1 MGNKLFGSS
10 NQENSPPRNSSP
22 RTPPQNSSP
31 RTPPRT
37 PPPRNS
43 QQNSRP
49 PNLPNSSYLL
59 IQQQQQELMN
69 RQRARDAELARLK
82 QLRFA
87 NQTQLKQQQ
96 QQRKLSPN
104 FPNSSYLLIQQQQEL
119 MNRQRA
125 RNAELAQL
133 KRLRLQQK
141 TPQSADSKK
150 REQEARIK
158 ALNVRRSKLSGG
170 KRQIKKH
177 TRSKKLRVKK
187 RA

>member
-1 MGNKLFGSS
+1 
-10 NQENSPPRNSSP
+10 
-22 RTPPQNSSP
+22 
-31 RTPPRT
+31 
-37 PPPRNS
+37 
-43 QQNSRP
+43 
-49 PNLPNSSYLL
+49 
-59 IQQQQQELMN
+59 MN

-87 NQTQLKQQQ
+87 NQTQLNQQQ

-104 FPNSSYLLIQQQQEL
+104 LPNSSYLLIQQQQQEL

>member
-1 MGNKLFGSS
+1 
-10 NQENSPPRNSSP
+10 
-22 RTPPQNSSP
+22 
-31 RTPPRT
+31 
-37 PPPRNS
+37 
-43 QQNSRP
+43 
-49 PNLPNSSYLL
+49 
-59 IQQQQQELMN
+59 MN

-104 FPNSSYLLIQQQQEL
+104 LPNSSYLLIQQQQQEL

>member
-1 MGNKLFGSS
+1 MGNMGNKLFGSS
-10 NQENSPPRNSSP
+10 NQENSPPH
-22 RTPPQNSSP
+22 TPPQNS
-31 RTPPRT
+31 PPRT

-104 FPNSSYLLIQQQQEL
+104 LPNSSYLLIQQQQQEL

>member
-69 RQRARDAELARLK
+69 RQRAR
-82 QLRFA
+82 
-87 NQTQLKQQQ
+87 
-96 QQRKLSPN
+96 
-104 FPNSSYLLIQQQQEL
+104 
-119 MNRQRA
+119 
-125 RNAELAQL
+125 NAELAQL

-177 TRSKKLRVKK
+177 TRSNKLRVKK
-187 RA
+187 RV

>member
-49 PNLPNSSYLL
+49 PNL
-59 IQQQQQELMN
+59 
-69 RQRARDAELARLK
+69 
-82 QLRFA
+82 
-87 NQTQLKQQQ
+87 
-96 QQRKLSPN
+96 
-104 FPNSSYLLIQQQQEL
+104 PNSSYLLIQQQQEL